1 MSASRISFLRA
12 RGFTLIELAVVVCV
26 VALLA
31 TALLNRINFYQEQA
45 EKAAM
50 EHTVGALRSALHLQ
64 MTSLL
69 AKSKESEIPVLVGQN
84 PMKWLAEKPPNYV
97 GEYFAP
103 KPQDIEIGNWY
114 FDLHKRNLIYLPR
127 NNTFLHIEQ
136 SGLKQVSFHVRLVT
150 AAEEG
155 DADDKNRIVGV
166 TLDPVVS
173 YKWF

>member
-1 MSASRISFLRA
+1 MKTTHIRFAQG

-50 EHTVGALRSALHLQ
+50 ESTVGALRSALHLQ
-64 MTSLL
+64 MASLL
-69 AKSKESEIPVLVGQN
+69 AKSKEGDIPNLVRQN
-84 PMKWLAEKPPNYV
+84 PMTWLAEKPPNYV

-103 KPQDIEIGNWY
+103 KPQDVEIGNWY

-127 NNTFLHIEQ
+127 NNTFLRIGQGEPN
-136 SGLKQVSFHVRLVT
+136 QVSFQVRLVT
-150 AAEEG
+150 ASQDSGAEDE
-155 DADDKNRIVGV
+155 NRIVGV

>member
-1 MSASRISFLRA
+1 MRIFYTAVRQA

-50 EHTVGALRSALHLQ
+50 EHTVGVLRSALHLQ

-69 AKSKESEIPVLVGQN
+69 AKSKESEIPALVRQN
-84 PMKWLAEKPPNYV
+84 PMKWLAEKPPNYA

-114 FDLHKRNLIYLPR
+114 FDLHRRNLIYLPR
-127 NNTFLHIEQ
+127 NNTFLHIDQ
-136 SGLKQVSFHVRLVT
+136 SGLKHVTFHVRLVT

-155 DADDKNRIVGV
+155 DAEDKNRIVGV